1 MSMRGARQTYLTR
14 FAIVCLI
21 FRVVLAGPHA
31 AEAPPAWLVEAAR
44 RPLPQYD
51 ARVPAVVLLNERRA
65 TVSDAGKVTISIRRA
80 IRILARN
87 GASEARAAE
96 VYTSGASTVRV
107 TRGWMIAPS
116 GEDLKLNKEN
126 EYDRPYSPNNDL
138 YSDVRVHGLD
148 ASRKADPG
156 SVFGYE
162 SVIDETPL
170 FAQFE
175 WSFQWQLPC
184 LVSRFVLT
192 LPAGWHAAASMV
204 NSAALVPTVDGTT
217 STWELRNLPYIES
230 EPARPE
236 LDSLVPRIAISY
248 YPAAGAGA
256 SLPVA
261 FSAWSDVSKWLFALN
276 DPPAEPD
283 DAISSK
289 TREVVAGAHSDF
301 QKIQAIGYFV
311 RSIKYI
317 SIQTGVGRGGGYR
330 PHTAGEVFRN
340 AYGDC
345 KDKAALMRA
354 MLKAAGIVSYP
365 VFLNATDRDYV
376 REEWPSPEQFNHAI
390 VAVRVSSETQAPA
403 VIDHPALGRLL
414 IVDPTNPLIP
424 PGELPMVE
432 QGGLALVAAVDKSAL
447 VRLPMTSSE
456 ANLTEGEIHA
466 SLSATGMLTATVEEA
481 WHGYAAVAP
490 RCNYYGRTR
499 PDFDKSIEEWVA
511 ENVTGAA
518 VSRIEPADSSY
529 PSRFTATFGMTATA
543 YGQMKGGRLMVVKPY
558 ILGRR
563 YSILFINP
571 TRSNPIALNAE
582 SFRNKVHITLP
593 PGFKLDELPEP
604 LQLDAP
610 FGHYSAKCELS
621 GAELFCSR
629 DLEFRFASVPVE
641 QYAEVR
647 GFFEKILNEEQS
659 LVVLVHE

>member
-1 MSMRGARQTYLTR
+1 MSLRGAGLCSM
-14 FAIVCLI
+14 FCA
-21 FRVVLAGPHA
+21 VVAAVHA
-31 AEAPPAWLVEAAR
+31 AEAPPAWLVESAAR
-44 RPLPQYD
+44 QLPQYD
-51 ARVPAVVLLNERRA
+51 ARVPAVVLLNETRV
-65 TVSDAGKVTISIRRA
+65 TVSDAGKVTMSVRRA
-80 IRILARN
+80 IRVLARV
-87 GASEARAAE
+87 GATEARAAE
-96 VYTSGASTVRV
+96 VYTSGTSTVRM

-116 GEDLKLNKEN
+116 GQELKLNKED
-126 EYDRPYSPNNDL
+126 EYDRPYYPNNDL
-138 YSDVRVHGLD
+138 YSDIRIHGLD

-162 SVIDETPL
+162 SVIEETPL
-170 FAQFE
+170 FAQLE
-175 WSFQWQLPC
+175 WSFQRELPC

-192 LPAGWHAAASMV
+192 LPAGWHAATSMI
-204 NSAALVPTVDGTT
+204 NSVALTPMVDGTT
-217 STWELRNLPYIES
+217 STWELRNLRYIAT

-236 LDSLVPRIAISY
+236 LDSLVPRIAVTY
-248 YPAAGAGA
+248 YPAIGARA
-256 SLPVA
+256 SAPVV
-261 FSAWSDVSKWLFALN
+261 FSSWPDVSKWLFALN

-283 DAISSK
+283 DAVAAK
-289 TREVVAGAHSDF
+289 AREVVAGAHSDF

-354 MLKAAGIVSYP
+354 MLKVAGIASYP

-390 VAVRVSSETQAPA
+390 VAVRVSSETHAPA
-403 VIDHPALGRLL
+403 VIDHPTLGRLL

-432 QGGLALVAAVDKSAL
+432 QGGLALVAAADKAAL
-447 VRLPMTSSE
+447 VRLPMTSPE
-456 ANLTEGEIHA
+456 ENLTEGEIHA
-466 SLSATGMLTATVEEA
+466 SLSETGTLTATVQEA
-481 WHGYAAVAP
+481 WHGYTAVRP
-490 RCNYYGRTR
+490 RGNYYGRTR

-518 VSRIEPADSSY
+518 VSGIEPADSSY

-543 YGQMKGGRLMVVKPY
+543 YGQMKGGRLMVVKPF

-604 LQLDAP
+604 LQLDAS

-621 GAELFCSR
+621 GAELLCSR
-629 DLEFRFASVPVE
+629 ELEFRFASVPAE

-647 GFFEKILNEEQS
+647 VFFEKILNEEQS
-659 LVVLVHE
+659 LAVLVHE